1 MKSSIVYAYT
11 FVYNCIR
18 EVISM
23 REEHEKHQCSK
34 RGRRHNGAQTF
45 RRGRAL
51 AFYQQ
56 LMVKRETLKQQLESA
71 ELQSIHMMIAGEL
84 KATEGIIN
92 EFKAAFEL
100 DEFAGE
106 MVEE

>member
-1 MKSSIVYAYT
+1 
-11 FVYNCIR
+11 
-18 EVISM
+18 M
-23 REEHEKHQCSK
+23 RKEHEQHPCRK

-51 AFYQQ
+51 AFYEQ
-56 LMVKRETLKQQLESA
+56 LMVKRETLKKQLESP
-71 ELQSIHMMIAGEL
+71 ELQSIHPMIAGEL

-100 DEFAGE
+100 EELAGE
-106 MVEE
+106 GAEEQNE

>member
-1 MKSSIVYAYT
+1 MEKEHMS
-11 FVYNCIR
+11 
-18 EVISM
+18 
-23 REEHEKHQCSK
+23 EEHRCMK
-34 RGRRHNGAQTF
+34 RGRRRSGAQTF

-56 LMVKRETLKQQLESA
+56 LTVKRDTLKQQLESP
-71 ELQSIHMMIAGEL
+71 ELQSIHPMIAGEL

-100 DEFAGE
+100 DEIAAE
-106 MVEE
+106 MTEE

>member
-1 MKSSIVYAYT
+1 M
-11 FVYNCIR
+11 
-18 EVISM
+18 
-23 REEHEKHQCSK
+23 K
-34 RGRRHNGAQTF
+34 RGRRRSGAQTF

-56 LMVKRETLKQQLESA
+56 LTVKRDTLKQQLESP
-71 ELQSIHMMIAGEL
+71 ELQSIHPMIAGEL

-100 DEFAGE
+100 DEIATE
-106 MVEE
+106 MTDE

>member
-1 MKSSIVYAYT
+1 MHK
-11 FVYNCIR
+11 
-18 EVISM
+18 
-23 REEHEKHQCSK
+23 EHEEHQCSK

-51 AFYQQ
+51 AFYEQ
-56 LMVKRETLKQQLESA
+56 LMVKRETLKQQLESP
-71 ELQSIHMMIAGEL
+71 ELQLIHPMIAGEL

-100 DEFAGE
+100 EEFARE
-106 MVEE
+106 TAEE

>member
-1 MKSSIVYAYT
+1 
-11 FVYNCIR
+11 
-18 EVISM
+18 M
-23 REEHEKHQCSK
+23 RKEHEQRQCSK

-51 AFYQQ
+51 AFYEQ
-56 LMVKRETLKQQLESA
+56 LMVKRETLKQQLESP
-71 ELQSIHMMIAGEL
+71 ELQSIHPMIAGEL

-100 DEFAGE
+100 DEFTGDTTE
-106 MVEE
+106 DQI

>member
-1 MKSSIVYAYT
+1 MYT

-18 EVISM
+18 GVISM
-23 REEHEKHQCSK
+23 RKEHEERQCSK

-51 AFYQQ
+51 AFYEQ
-56 LMVKRETLKQQLESA
+56 LRVKWETLKQQLESP
-71 ELQSIHMMIAGEL
+71 ELQSIHPMIAGEL

-100 DEFAGE
+100 DEFARE
-106 MVEE
+106 KAEE

>member
-1 MKSSIVYAYT
+1 MHK
-11 FVYNCIR
+11 
-18 EVISM
+18 
-23 REEHEKHQCSK
+23 EHEQRQCSK

-51 AFYQQ
+51 AFYEQ
-56 LMVKRETLKQQLESA
+56 LMVKRETLKQQLESP
-71 ELQSIHMMIAGEL
+71 ELQSIHPMIAGEL

-100 DEFAGE
+100 DEFTGDTTE
-106 MVEE
+106 DQI

>member
-1 MKSSIVYAYT
+1 
-11 FVYNCIR
+11 
-18 EVISM
+18 M
-23 REEHEKHQCSK
+23 RKEHEQSVDEERRCSK
-34 RGRRHNGAQTF
+34 SGRRRNGAQTF

-56 LMVKRETLKQQLESA
+56 LMVKRETLKQQLESP
-71 ELQSIHMMIAGEL
+71 ELQSIHPMIAGEL

-106 MVEE
+106 TTEEQN

>member
-1 MKSSIVYAYT
+1 MYA
-11 FVYNCIR
+11 FVYNCVR

-23 REEHEKHQCSK
+23 RKEHEQSTHEERQCSK
-34 RGRRHNGAQTF
+34 HGRRNNGAQTF

-56 LMVKRETLKQQLESA
+56 LIVKRETLKKQLESP
-71 ELQSIHMMIAGEL
+71 ELQSIHPMFAGEL

-106 MVEE
+106 IAEK

>member
-1 MKSSIVYAYT
+1 
-11 FVYNCIR
+11 
-18 EVISM
+18 M
-23 REEHEKHQCSK
+23 RKEHEQSTQEERQYSK
-34 RGRRHNGAQTF
+34 RGRRNNGAQTF

-56 LMVKRETLKQQLESA
+56 LMVKRETLKQQLESP
-71 ELQSIHMMIAGEL
+71 ELQSIHPMIAGEL

-106 MVEE
+106 IAEK

>member
-1 MKSSIVYAYT
+1 
-11 FVYNCIR
+11 
-18 EVISM
+18 M
-23 REEHEKHQCSK
+23 RKEHDQCSK

-56 LMVKRETLKQQLESA
+56 LMVKRETLKKQLESP
-71 ELQSIHMMIAGEL
+71 ELQTIHPMIAGEL

-100 DEFAGE
+100 EELAGE
-106 MVEE
+106 LAEGQHE